1 MPRSLEAKT
10 RKMLRRMTTGW
21 APDMGDN
28 GTRKRWEAG
37 RDAAEDGDP
46 NTRPAEAGQNG
57 HGDKIHGVG
66 QSSLYERSPQYSLQ
80 ISVGGGK
87 VAVLTVQLGH
97 DTHSGAQASM
107 VAAVALGRSEDS
119 SVSQHRRV
127 DESHPCDVLKP

>member
-1 MPRSLEAKT
+1 MDPRY
-10 RKMLRRMTTGW
+10 
-21 APDMGDN
+21 GDN

-37 RDAAEDGDP
+37 RDTAADGDT
-46 NTRPAEAGQNG
+46 NTRPAEAGQKG
-57 HGDKIHGVG
+57 HKDKIHGVG

-87 VAVLTVQLGH
+87 VAVLTVRLGH
-97 DTHSGAQASM
+97 DPHSDPHSGLQASM

-127 DESHPCDVLKP
+127 DESHPCDALKP